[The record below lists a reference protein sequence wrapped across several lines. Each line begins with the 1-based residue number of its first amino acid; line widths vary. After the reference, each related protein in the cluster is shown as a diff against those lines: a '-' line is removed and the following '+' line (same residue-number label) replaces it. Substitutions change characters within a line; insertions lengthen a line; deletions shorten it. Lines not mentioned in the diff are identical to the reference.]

1 MSDPNLD
8 HLAADLQAMRQA
20 VGSPRKYRRDQIV
33 EGVLLAAGGGVLAI
47 AAAVVP
53 TVWLPVGYATGA
65 ALYLIWKLRQGKQLA
80 DNQTRDPSAWREWRR
95 EIKHVWAIGLT
106 ILFMGWMWYGVIPED
121 ARNFHGWASYLAAPT
136 FFFFGLGTLIYA
148 LADRSQRDSLA
159 FAVGWIVG
167 GFLFPICTRGQDA
180 WILFGVIFLVGG
192 LTSAITI
199 AWTLRAGE
207 VNRAG
212 S

>member
-8 HLAADLQAMRQA
+8 HLAADLQAMRQV
-20 VGSPRKYRRDQIV
+20 VGSPPKYRRDQII
-33 EGVLLAAGGGVLAI
+33 EGVLLAAGGGLLAI

-53 TVWLPVGYATGA
+53 TVWLPIGYVTGA
-65 ALYLIWKLRQGKQLA
+65 ALYFIWKLRQGKKLA
-80 DNQTRDPSAWREWRR
+80 ENQTSDPRAWRDWRR
-95 EIKHVWAIGLT
+95 DIKYTWAMLLT
-106 ILFMGWMWYGVIPED
+106 ILFLGGMWYGVIPEE
-121 ARNFHGWASYLAAPT
+121 AQNFHGWASYLAAPT

-159 FAVGWIVG
+159 FAVALIVG

-180 WILFGVIFLVGG
+180 WMLVGVIFLVGG

-207 VNRAG
+207 VTRAG
-212 S
+212 N